1 MWKLSSGRYV
11 EEELYELGKKLKYER
26 QAYKNQYIKSFINY
40 FHVKQMAVAFK
51 FGNYDGNL
59 NRVLFLVQYQIHS
72 FILDVEDEAVL
83 NHFSKEEM
91 EEIDQTPGPVI
102 PELAEN
108 VIDCLNKFVSKV
120 NLSSIKISYLST
132 HC

>member
-1 MWKLSSGRYV
+1 
-11 EEELYELGKKLKYER
+11 
-26 QAYKNQYIKSFINY
+26 
-40 FHVKQMAVAFK
+40 MAVAFK

-91 EEIDQTPGPVI
+91 EEIDQPPGPVI
-102 PELAEN
+102 
-108 VIDCLNKFVSKV
+108 
-120 NLSSIKISYLST
+120 
-132 HC
+132 

>member
-1 MWKLSSGRYV
+1 MAKNKMWKLSSGRYV

-59 NRVLFLVQYQIHS
+59 NRVLFLVQY
-72 FILDVEDEAVL
+72 IL
-83 NHFSKEEM
+83 
-91 EEIDQTPGPVI
+91 
-102 PELAEN
+102 
-108 VIDCLNKFVSKV
+108 
-120 NLSSIKISYLST
+120 SYWMLKMKLY
-132 HC
+132 